1 MKKIILP
8 ALLAALCVSAA
19 TVAAPVSEP
28 VKTSAHFDQQNRNVG
43 NFHAINVAGSMDVFI
58 RQTGSISVKVDADK
72 DVIDRI
78 ETKVEGGVLKISL
91 KNSSDWKWWKNMGDK
106 KMNVYVTV
114 KDIDGIQLTGSGDVA
129 IDGELKASSLDL
141 SLSGSGDLKGKISAK
156 SVGCSLT
163 GSGDL
168 SVSGRAETS
177 DVRLTGSGDYSGG
190 GLITANTSVRITG
203 SGDAS
208 VHATQKLDAHVSG
221 SGDIRYG
228 GSPKNVSKSTSGSG
242 DISQM

>member
-8 ALLAALCVSAA
+8 LLAAALLTAPAIAALPPSA
-19 TVAAPVSEP
+19 VIR
-28 VKTSAHFDQQNRNVG
+28 SANYDTQNRNVG
-43 NFHAINVAGSMDVFI
+43 NFHAISVAGSMNVMI
-58 RQTGSISVKVDADK
+58 RQTGSVSVRVDADK

-106 KMNVYVTV
+106 KMDVYVTV
-114 KDIDGIQLTGSGDVA
+114 KDIDAVKLAGSGDVN
-129 IDGELKASSLDL
+129 IEGELKASSLDL
-141 SLSGSGDLKGKISAK
+141 SLVGSGDMKGRVSAK
-156 SVGCSLT
+156 TVGCNLS

-168 SVSGRAETS
+168 SVSGRAES
-177 DVRLTGSGDYSGG
+177 ASVSLTGSGDYSGG
-190 GLITANTSVRITG
+190 DLVTSATTVRIAG

-208 VHATQKLDAHVSG
+208 VHATQKLDARVSG
-221 SGDIRYG
+221 SGDIRYA
-228 GSPKNVSKSTSGSG
+228 GSPKSVNKSTSGSG